1 MDKIGGMVRTVR
13 GTRYVAPLRE
23 GGSLPGLVEGDD
35 FGTWVVKFSGA
46 GQGPKALVAE
56 IVCGQLALALGLD
69 VPELVIMEIDPLL
82 GRAEPDPEIQ
92 DLLRGS
98 AGPNLGMD
106 FLPGSVTYE
115 PVAPATGRGAG
126 GAAWVDPALAARVLW
141 FDALVLNIDR
151 TWRNPNLLVWG
162 NRIWLIDHG
171 AALYPQ
177 HDWARAGDAVDRVL
191 PQWTEHVL
199 LPLAAGAGHPADP
212 DGADLAGRIRA
223 ADETL
228 APLVT
233 AAVLRA
239 AVADVP
245 AGWLDVDRSRYVD
258 WLLSRVGGARP
269 WVEAMTRLPP
279 DALPSAFGAGTPARS
294 GRSGAPSWL
303 RESGRG

>member
-1 MDKIGGMVRTVR
+1 M
-13 GTRYVAPLRE
+13 
-23 GGSLPGLVEGDD
+23 PGLVEGDD
-35 FGTWVVKFSGA
+35 FGTWVVKFRGA

-56 IVCGQLALALGLD
+56 IVCGQLALALGLN
-69 VPELVIMEIDPLL
+69 VPELVIMEMDPLL

-106 FLPGSVTYE
+106 FLPGSVTYD
-115 PVAPATGRGAG
+115 PVAPAPGRPIGAP
-126 GAAWVDPALAARVLW
+126 AWVDPGLAARVLW

-162 NRIWLIDHG
+162 SRIWLIDHG

-191 PQWTEHVL
+191 PRWTEHVL
-199 LPLAAGAGHPADP
+199 LPLAAKSDAPM
-212 DGADLAGRIRA
+212 DGAASDPAASLAERIRA
-223 ADETL
+223 ADAAL

-233 AAVLRA
+233 AQVLRA
-239 AVADVP
+239 ATADVP
-245 AGWLDVDRSRYVD
+245 EDWLDVDRSRYVD

-269 WVEAMTRLPP
+269 WVDAMTRVPP
-279 DALPSAFGAGTPARS
+279 DALPSAFGAGVPAGAGRGGRPGAPAR
-294 GRSGAPSWL
+294 R
-303 RESGRG
+303 REPDRG